1 MKLQKQ
7 KAYKY
12 KDKVHHKYVL
22 VVKETLIKALGWKEG
37 DDLKAEAKGGK
48 LVVGKGLR
56 NN

>member
-22 VVKETLIKALGWKEG
+22 VVNEQLIKALGWKPG
-37 DDLKAEAKGGK
+37 DNLKAEEEGGK
-48 LVVGKGLR
+48 LVVEKG
-56 NN
+56 